1 MLFTEE
7 KFYNSQIKIF
17 KDNLD
22 YNKFQK
28 ISIEKEKKLSK
39 DIINCF
45 NSLNVNLKIVDN
57 ILVEKFDFKIIE
69 LNSFVEFS
77 DYIMLYQL
85 KKRQ

>member
-85 KKRQ
+85 KKSQ